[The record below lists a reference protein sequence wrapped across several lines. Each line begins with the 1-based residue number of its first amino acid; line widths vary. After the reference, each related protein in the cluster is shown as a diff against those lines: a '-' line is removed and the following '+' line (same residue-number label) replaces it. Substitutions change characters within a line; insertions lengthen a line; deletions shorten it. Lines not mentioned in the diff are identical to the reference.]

1 MDAGVNENKVKILVI
16 DDDHIS
22 REMLGNAL
30 KHYQYAVDLAE
41 NVQVAMKWILEHN
54 YSVIITDKNMPDTQ
68 GGDQGGMEI
77 LRYAKMHLPATEVIL
92 LTAFGSIES
101 AIEAM
106 KHGAFDYVTK
116 PLDHKELNNKIERI
130 LDYQSFINPKNTI
143 SIYRTLHNAIL
154 TLMQEQG
161 KFNEQDLH
169 QALKEIDK
177 TIDHFFRAQ
186 KEWERVLLIQKEALG
201 RIAAYAEQLKENQG
215 ENGPFKDLLE
225 KIYSEANK
233 RI

>member
-1 MDAGVNENKVKILVI
+1 MGIAVTESKIKILVI
-16 DDDHIS
+16 DDDRIS
-22 REMLGNAL
+22 RAMVGNAL
-30 KHYQYAVDLAE
+30 TTYQYDVDLAE
-41 NVQVAMKWILEHN
+41 TVQNALERILKFN
-54 YSVIITDKNMPDTQ
+54 YTIILTDKNMPDSQ

-77 LRYAKMHLPATEVIL
+77 LKYAKMHLPATEVII

-101 AIEAM
+101 AIESL
-106 KHGAFDYVTK
+106 KYGAFDYIAK
-116 PLDHKELNNKIERI
+116 PLDPKELKEKIERI
-130 LDYQSFINPKNTI
+130 LEYRSFINPKNTI

-154 TLMQEQG
+154 TLMQDQG
-161 KFNEQDLH
+161 RPAAEDPH

-201 RIAAYAEQLKENQG
+201 KIAVYAEQLKEGGG
-215 ENGPFKDLLE
+215 ENSLLRNLLE
-225 KIYSEANK
+225 KIIYEANK